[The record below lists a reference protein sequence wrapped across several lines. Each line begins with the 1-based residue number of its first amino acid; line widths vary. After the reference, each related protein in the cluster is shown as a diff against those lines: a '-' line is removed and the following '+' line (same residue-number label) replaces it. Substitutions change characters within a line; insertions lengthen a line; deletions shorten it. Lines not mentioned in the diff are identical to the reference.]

1 LYVQESPQEV
11 RFCSEARELL
21 RSGVELDKE
30 SLHEYLRWGCLPVGR
45 SLWRGIRMVKPGHWI
60 RVGRDLEMEEQRY
73 WPNEPIVSADQASSR
88 GSAKDVR
95 RWVEAAVERHL
106 LADVPVA
113 AFLSGGIDSSI
124 VTLVA
129 GRLLGRR
136 LSTFNVGFANHKV
149 DESIVAAQVASKV
162 GARHHSLLLNNNE
175 ALEMVP
181 KAVAAMDSPSIDAVN
196 TFLVASQVHLAGIK
210 VALSGLGADELF
222 GGYPSFRDVRTLKR
236 LAGVPRWAWQ
246 MLAPFWGKA
255 GRLMDLPSAHTA
267 VLARWRR
274 SHLSAQEESLAEM
287 PTWKWR
293 REWAPELPDSFAEIS
308 WQELFGY
315 TSPMLLRDSDQMSM
329 AVSLEIRVPF
339 LDHELVSRILALPE
353 SLKKGLP
360 PKRLLIDAFQDDLP
374 NEVWNRPKQGFELPM
389 DSWMRGPLREFVSD
403 GLIRLNERHVIGERL
418 VEKRRADFET
428 RKSHWTR
435 LWALVVL
442 GHYLHNN
449 RRVDSSSTT

>member
-1 LYVQESPQEV
+1 
-11 RFCSEARELL
+11 
-21 RSGVELDKE
+21 
-30 SLHEYLRWGCLPVGR
+30 
-45 SLWRGIRMVKPGHWI
+45 MVKPGHWF
-60 RVGRDLEMEEQRY
+60 RLDRELCLEQQRY
-73 WPNEPIVSADQASSR
+73 WPSEPILSVDQAGNS
-88 GSAKDVR
+88 GSAKNVR

-129 GRLLGRR
+129 GQLLGQR
-136 LSTFNVGFANHKV
+136 LSTFNVGFAGHMG
-149 DESIVAAQVASKV
+149 DESVVAALVASKV
-162 GARHHSLLLNNNE
+162 GARHHSMMLNWDE
-175 ALEMVP
+175 ALAMVP

-210 VALSGLGADELF
+210 VALSGLGGDELF

-236 LAGVPRWAWQ
+236 LASVPVWAWQ
-246 MLAPFWGKA
+246 MLAPFWERA
-255 GRLMDLPSAHTA
+255 ERLMDLPGADTA

-389 DSWMRGPLREFVSD
+389 DSWMRGPLREFVSE
-403 GLIRLNERHVIGERL
+403 GLIHLNQRQIIGERL
-418 VEKRRADFET
+418 VEKRRSDFEN

-449 RRVDSSSTT
+449 RKVGSVPTA